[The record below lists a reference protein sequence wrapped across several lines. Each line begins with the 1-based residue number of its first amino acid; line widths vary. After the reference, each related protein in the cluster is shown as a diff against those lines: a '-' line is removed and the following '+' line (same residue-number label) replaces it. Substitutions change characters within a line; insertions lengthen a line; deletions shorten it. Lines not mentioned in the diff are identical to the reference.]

1 MTTAARPQQSQSA
14 HWYGKDGSPQYE
26 IMGKTTGRM
35 RPTTIRDA
43 RENGWLPSVTTVLRA
58 LAAPGLEA
66 WKTEMACLSV
76 LTAPRL
82 AGEDLDAFVK
92 RVLQDEKQQDEVAA
106 KARDLGTAIHAAI
119 EEGLNNRPYDESLIA
134 YVTPALNAINGMGR
148 VVATE
153 KIVVGQGYA
162 GKLDALTE
170 SECLTVV
177 DVKSAKTLPKSS
189 WPEHKLQLAG
199 YSKALGNTGNKRIQ
213 TANVYVST
221 TEPGEVFV
229 DVHTDWSCTFER
241 GFKPLLSVWQWM
253 NNYFVT

>member
-1 MTTAARPQQSQSA
+1 MSTAARPQRSEAA
-14 HWYGKDGSPQYE
+14 HYYSKDGRPQYE
-26 IMGKTTGRM
+26 IMGKTTGRL

-66 WKTEMACLSV
+66 WKTEMACLTV

-92 RVLQDEKQQDEVAA
+92 RVLQDERQQDAEAA
-106 KARDLGTAIHAAI
+106 RARDLGTAIHAAI
-119 EEGLNNRPYDESLIA
+119 EEGLNNRPYDMSLIA

-170 SECLTVV
+170 SEECLTVF
-177 DVKSAKTLPKSS
+177 DVKSARRIPEKES
-189 WPEHKLQLAG
+189 WWEHLCQTAA
-199 YSKALGNTGNKRIQ
+199 YSNAIGNSGEKRIQ
-213 TANVYVST
+213 TANLYVST
-221 TEPGEVFV
+221 ETPGLVKLHV
-229 DVHTDWSCTFER
+229 QADWER
-241 GFKPLLSVWQWM
+241 PWKAFKAILDYWYLANWD
-253 NNYFVT
+253 